1 MFRTTLLLAGLCC
14 ATPAFAQQEAIWLR
28 YPTISPDGSTIVFT
42 YRGDLYRV
50 PAAGGVATQ
59 LTTHPAHDFMPVWSR
74 DGRMIAFASDR
85 HGNFDVYVMPAEG
98 GEARRLTVHSADEY
112 PYAFSADGKSVIYGA
127 ARLDAAESRV
137 FPSAAQPELYQ
148 VPVSGGRPIQ
158 LLTTPAEAVAVSP
171 DGRYLAYED
180 RKGGENAW
188 RKHHKSSVARDLWI
202 YDVANGT
209 HRKLTTFAGEDRNP
223 VFSGD
228 GSTIYYLSEESGTL
242 NVHRIP
248 VAGGA
253 STQLTRF
260 QGHPVRF
267 LSRAN
272 DGTLAFTHGGHIYT
286 MAPNGEP
293 RRVPVTIVSDVARN
307 RERVITFSS
316 GVREAVLSPNGKE
329 VAFIYRGDVFVA
341 SVTGGTTKQIT
352 RTPEI
357 ETGVVFSP
365 DGKTLAY
372 ASERDGRWGIYQA
385 KRVREEEPYF
395 FASTLVQET
404 PLVVNEHQNFQPKF
418 SPDGKELA
426 YIEDYTNLR
435 VRELATGRTRTL
447 LTEKEIFGTGPTQYF
462 EWSPDGKWILFNYRV
477 PGIAP
482 GEVGLVKAAGGEP
495 AINLTQSGFNDRS
508 PIWVLGGKAMLWLS
522 NRDGMRAMA
531 MSGGNQ
537 WDAYAMFFTA
547 EAWDRFRLT
556 EEELEL
562 VKEAEK
568 KMSEN
573 KDSKGSDKNTATKA
587 APEPVTLELDRARER
602 KARLTIHSSSMGGA
616 LLSADGETLYYLA
629 RFEKGYNLWS
639 TKLRTKETKMVLALD
654 ANSASM
660 TWDAEQKKIFLV
672 ADGGMSLVD
681 PSSGK
686 RERINIRGE
695 MVVDEDAEREA
706 LFDRVWR
713 RTRDTFYTEGYH
725 GADWEALGR
734 EYRRYLSGVSNGHE
748 YAELLSEMLGEL
760 NVSHSGA
767 RYTSSAEDGDQTAS
781 LGIFYDYA
789 YSGPGVKV
797 VEVIEGGPLDRPG
810 MNVRPG
816 AIIMAIDGVEIAPD
830 MDFAALL
837 NRKAG
842 KNVLLTVRDP
852 GAKTDRQ
859 IVVKPITPA
868 EENRLLYARW
878 VKRNEEE
885 VDRLSGGRLGY
896 IHVPGMN
903 DGAYRNTFEEVMG
916 KFPHREGLVVDVR
929 WNGGG
934 DLVADLAMF
943 LSGKKFFDYTTDT
956 RSTGFE
962 PNFRWTKPSVTI
974 TNEAAYSDGHCFSWA
989 YQHLGIGPLVGQP
1002 VPGTCTFAGWEVL
1015 QNGVR
1020 WGVPGMG
1027 VKDADSGRYLE
1038 NWQTEVDVPVWNA
1051 YEFVS
1056 RGRDPQLEAAVRTL
1070 LELVQVHA
1078 SGAGADARWA
1088 DADARWAGATGGRE

>member
-14 ATPAFAQQEAIWLR
+14 ATPAFAQQEAVWLR
-28 YPTISPDGSTIVFT
+28 YPAISPDGSTIVFT

-50 PAAGGVATQ
+50 PATGGVATR

-98 GEARRLTVHSADEY
+98 GEARRLTVHSSDEY
-112 PYAFSADGKSVIYGA
+112 PYAFSADGKGVIYGA
-127 ARLDAAESRV
+127 ARLDAAESRL
-137 FPSAAQPELYQ
+137 FPTASQPELYQ
-148 VPVSGGRPIQ
+148 APVAGGRPVQ

-171 DGRYLAYED
+171 DGRFLAYED

-188 RKHHKSSVARDLWI
+188 RKHHQSSVARDLWI

-209 HRKLTTFAGEDRNP
+209 HRKLTTFEGEDRNP
-223 VFSGD
+223 VFGAD

-248 VAGGA
+248 VAGGE

-267 LSRAN
+267 LSRAD
-272 DGTLAFTHGGHIYT
+272 DGTLAFTHAGHIYT

-307 RERVITFSS
+307 RERVVTFSS

-341 SVTGGTTKQIT
+341 SVSGGTTKQIT

-372 ASERDGRWGIYQA
+372 ASERGGRWGVYQA
-385 KRVREEEPYF
+385 KRVREAEPYF

-435 VRELATGRTRTL
+435 VRELASGKTRTL
-447 LTEKEIFGTGPTQYF
+447 LTEKEIFGTGPGQYF

-477 PGIAP
+477 PGLAP

-562 VKEAEK
+562 LKEAEK
-568 KMSEN
+568 QASES

-587 APEPVTLELDRARER
+587 SPEPVTLELDRARER

-639 TKLRTKETKMVLALD
+639 TKLRTKETEMVLALD

-681 PSSGK
+681 PASGK
-686 RERINIRGE
+686 RERITIRGE

-734 EYRRYLSGVSNGHE
+734 EYRRYLPGVSNGHE
-748 YAELLSEMLGEL
+748 YAELLSELLGEL

-767 RYTSSAEDGDQTAS
+767 RYTSSSEDGDVTAS

-797 VEVIEGGPLDRPG
+797 VEVMEGGPLDRPG

-816 AIIMAIDGVEIAPD
+816 AVITAIDGVEIGPD
-830 MDFAALL
+830 IDFAALL

-842 KNVLLTVRDP
+842 KNVLLSVRDP
-852 GAKTDRQ
+852 GANADRQ

-989 YQHLGIGPLVGQP
+989 YQHLGIGPLVGQA

-1027 VKDADSGRYLE
+1027 VKDATTGRYLE

-1051 YEFVS
+1051 YELVS
-1056 RGRDPQLEAAVRTL
+1056 RGRDPQLEAAVDTL

-1078 SGAGADARWA
+1078 SGAGAA
-1088 DADARWAGATGGRE
+1088 DRGATDGGRN

>member
-1 MFRTTLLLAGLCC
+1 
-14 ATPAFAQQEAIWLR
+14 
-28 YPTISPDGSTIVFT
+28 
-42 YRGDLYRV
+42 
-50 PAAGGVATQ
+50 
-59 LTTHPAHDFMPVWSR
+59 
-74 DGRMIAFASDR
+74 
-85 HGNFDVYVMPAEG
+85 
-98 GEARRLTVHSADEY
+98 
-112 PYAFSADGKSVIYGA
+112 
-127 ARLDAAESRV
+127 
-137 FPSAAQPELYQ
+137 
-148 VPVSGGRPIQ
+148 
-158 LLTTPAEAVAVSP
+158 
-171 DGRYLAYED
+171 
-180 RKGGENAW
+180 
-188 RKHHKSSVARDLWI
+188 
-202 YDVANGT
+202 
-209 HRKLTTFAGEDRNP
+209 
-223 VFSGD
+223 
-228 GSTIYYLSEESGTL
+228 
-242 NVHRIP
+242 
-248 VAGGA
+248 
-253 STQLTRF
+253 
-260 QGHPVRF
+260 
-267 LSRAN
+267 
-272 DGTLAFTHGGHIYT
+272 
-286 MAPNGEP
+286 
-293 RRVPVTIVSDVARN
+293 
-307 RERVITFSS
+307 
-316 GVREAVLSPNGKE
+316 
-329 VAFIYRGDVFVA
+329 
-341 SVTGGTTKQIT
+341 
-352 RTPEI
+352 
-357 ETGVVFSP
+357 
-365 DGKTLAY
+365 
-372 ASERDGRWGIYQA
+372 
-385 KRVREEEPYF
+385 
-395 FASTLVQET
+395 
-404 PLVVNEHQNFQPKF
+404 
-418 SPDGKELA
+418 
-426 YIEDYTNLR
+426 
-435 VRELATGRTRTL
+435 
-447 LTEKEIFGTGPTQYF
+447 
-462 EWSPDGKWILFNYRV
+462 

-830 MDFAALL
+830 MDFAVLL

-903 DGAYRNTFEEVMG
+903 DGAY
-916 KFPHREGLVVDVR
+916 
-929 WNGGG
+929 
-934 DLVADLAMF
+934 
-943 LSGKKFFDYTTDT
+943 
-956 RSTGFE
+956 
-962 PNFRWTKPSVTI
+962 
-974 TNEAAYSDGHCFSWA
+974 
-989 YQHLGIGPLVGQP
+989 
-1002 VPGTCTFAGWEVL
+1002 
-1015 QNGVR
+1015 
-1020 WGVPGMG
+1020 
-1027 VKDADSGRYLE
+1027 
-1038 NWQTEVDVPVWNA
+1038 
-1051 YEFVS
+1051 
-1056 RGRDPQLEAAVRTL
+1056 
-1070 LELVQVHA
+1070 
-1078 SGAGADARWA
+1078 
-1088 DADARWAGATGGRE
+1088 